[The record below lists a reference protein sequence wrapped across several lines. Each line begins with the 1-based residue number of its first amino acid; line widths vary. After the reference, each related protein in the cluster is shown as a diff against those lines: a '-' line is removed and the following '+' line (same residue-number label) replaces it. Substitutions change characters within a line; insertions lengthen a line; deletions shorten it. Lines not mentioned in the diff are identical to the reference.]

1 MRCAEAR
8 FGRAS
13 RERRTDG
20 MEGKVFELC
29 GRCAELLRG
38 GYELRR
44 VAGGVDNKIT
54 CAHCGKRRY
63 GASYQMEKKSEE

>member
-1 MRCAEAR
+1 
-8 FGRAS
+8 
-13 RERRTDG
+13 
-20 MEGKVFELC
+20 MEKKTFELC
-29 GRCAELLRG
+29 GKCAEQLKS

-63 GASYQMEKKSEE
+63 GASYELEKKSEE